1 MSKPFISSVSVFL
14 LRTRLRRNCLL
25 TRPARQRP
33 RIETFYEY
41 VLSDNTRSN
50 GYYPW
55 LFHMDNEF
63 HIHVPYYWMPRGLRS
78 QPRGKGP
85 YHVRTPPVRPKGVSS
100 REPRD
105 PLSFCC
111 EPNESRPSCH
121 LHGSS
126 PISFHMPFVIM
137 IFVYPLI
144 WRLWKYNP

>member
-63 HIHVPYYWMPRGLRS
+63 HIHVPYTIGCREDCAVSRA
-78 QPRGKGP
+78 GKGP
-85 YHVRTPPVRPKGVSS
+85 ITSGQDLR
-100 REPRD
+100 
-105 PLSFCC
+105 
-111 EPNESRPSCH
+111 
-121 LHGSS
+121 
-126 PISFHMPFVIM
+126 
-137 IFVYPLI
+137 
-144 WRLWKYNP
+144 